1 MKNKMLKFKNDKE
14 IHIDTQFCSICYT
27 SLTDVNKDIS
37 TTKCSHLF
45 CTTCIIKSMKFN
57 NTCPLC
63 RTELTSPNK
72 KFCINF
78 NKSKRIVQE
87 ELLYYQGYIS
97 DNLNYI
103 IDFVEYHTKENT
115 LTQSIKHKLHREI
128 NEVFENFG
136 MGICLNINNTFGNM
150 NVYNTNSVVEQPRS
164 PLESPPPQVE
174 NQGGV
179 RLPPIS

>member
-1 MKNKMLKFKNDKE
+1 MNNRMLKFKDE
-14 IHIDTQFCSICYT
+14 TQIHIDTQFCSICYT
-27 SLTDVNKDIS
+27 CLTNVNNNIS

-78 NKSKRIVQE
+78 NKSKRIVQQE
-87 ELLYYQGYIS
+87 VMYYQAYIS
-97 DNLNYI
+97 DNINYI
-103 IDFVEYHTKENT
+103 MDLVEYHTKEQT
-115 LTQSIKHKLHREI
+115 LTPDIKHKIHTEMS
-128 NEVFENFG
+128 EVFENFG
-136 MGICLNINNTFGNM
+136 LGICLNINTTFSNM
-150 NVYNTNSVVEQPRS
+150 NVYNTNNEVEQPNS
-164 PLESPPPQVE
+164 PLGSPPIVE
-174 NQGGV
+174 NQSAGV

>member
-1 MKNKMLKFKNDKE
+1 MNNRMLKFKDE
-14 IHIDTQFCSICYT
+14 TQIHIDTQFCSICYT
-27 SLTDVNKDIS
+27 CLTNVNNNIS

-78 NKSKRIVQE
+78 NKSKRIVQQE
-87 ELLYYQGYIS
+87 VMYYQAYIS
-97 DNLNYI
+97 DNINYI
-103 IDFVEYHTKENT
+103 MDLVEYHTKEQT
-115 LTQSIKHKLHREI
+115 LTPDIKHKIHTEM

-136 MGICLNINNTFGNM
+136 MGICLNINTTFSNM
-150 NVYNTNSVVEQPRS
+150 NVYNTNNEVEQPNS
-164 PLESPPPQVE
+164 PLGSPPIVE
-174 NQGGV
+174 NQSAGV